1 MRFFIT
7 IIILLLI
14 NNCSFDNKSG
24 IWKNENE
31 LSNEENKEFSSFEKL
46 SLETKMFDEIIEL
59 KPNYKFNLTNAIS
72 PNSWTDIYYDKDNNL
87 KNFKYSD
94 LNKLI
99 YKTKKLSKRDIS
111 KNILYKNGKI
121 VSSDSKGNIIIFSLE
136 KNIVDGKYNFYK
148 KRYKKIKKK
157 LNIII
162 EKNIIYVSDNIGFI
176 YAININTQAIVWAKN
191 FKVPFRSNL
200 KIYENKLIA
209 ANQNNNLFFIN
220 KKNGNIVKNI
230 PTEETQVQNE
240 FINNLSISGEL
251 LFFLNTYGTIYSLNV
266 NSMKILWFLN
276 LNQSLDISVS
286 NLFFGSTVVA
296 NKRKLV
302 VSSKDNTY
310 ILDNLSGSIIF
321 KKNFSVATRP
331 ILVNQHLF
339 LITNNNLLVSIDTQK
354 VEIVYSYDI
363 NKKVAEF
370 FNTKKKKIDFKNFL
384 IVNNQLFVFLE
395 NSYLLKFKIDG
406 SLENV
411 LKLPNKIKTNP
422 IFLNNSLIYSDFKNR
437 ISILN

>member
-1 MRFFIT
+1 M
-7 IIILLLI
+7 
-14 NNCSFDNKSG
+14 
-24 IWKNENE
+24 
-31 LSNEENKEFSSFEKL
+31 
-46 SLETKMFDEIIEL
+46 
-59 KPNYKFNLTNAIS
+59 
-72 PNSWTDIYYDKDNNL
+72 
-87 KNFKYSD
+87 
-94 LNKLI
+94 
-99 YKTKKLSKRDIS
+99 
-111 KNILYKNGKI
+111 YKNGKI